1 MAAVTLTTGE
11 LLSLLSV
18 GVAIGGFAFTVW
30 RYVEGKIAAVRAEA
44 EKLVA
49 DCRATHAAEVARID
63 GRVEATRAECARR
76 EDLQAISASLHR
88 IGERFDDG
96 MTVMHRRIDDLMK
109 GGRGREAGDD

>member
-1 MAAVTLTTGE
+1 MQAVTLSTGE
-11 LLSLLSV
+11 LLSLLTI
-18 GVAIGGFAFTVW
+18 GVAMGGFAFTVW

-49 DCRATHAAEVARID
+49 ACRGIHAAEVARID

-76 EDLQAISASLHR
+76 EDLQMISTSLAR

-96 MTVMHRRIDDLMK
+96 MSVMHRRIDDLMK
-109 GGRGREAGDD
+109 GSRGRDAGD